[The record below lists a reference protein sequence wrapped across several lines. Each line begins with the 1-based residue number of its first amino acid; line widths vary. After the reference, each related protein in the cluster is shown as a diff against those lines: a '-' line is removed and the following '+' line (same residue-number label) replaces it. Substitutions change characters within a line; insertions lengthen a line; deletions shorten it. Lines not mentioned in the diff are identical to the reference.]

1 MAGPNFRPK
10 IRLALDRIAIYALGA
25 IKKRAFRTG
34 ETAENVEGQSAPDL
48 TSKYADAKAAQVVYK
63 DDASRARAMLR
74 RQQNAVGGGRGMVVL
89 TEGGKQRLGAR
100 PPVADQVLSG
110 GTQKALQITESSET
124 RRVIGFNTERARRI
138 AQALEIRNGVTVGLS
153 SEERAKVV
161 RIAEQTLKLG
171 PGEVKFRRSTVRLV
185 I

>member
-48 TSKYADAKAAQVVYK
+48 TTKYADAKAAQIK